1 MPDFEDLATFGGY
14 NEYSNIALKKHT
26 TDELREEYR
35 AFRKEA
41 RARVKELRSSEFS
54 DGKMVHGKGYLRTS
68 PDKMTRDELMKALT
82 DSAKFIWSRLSTV
95 EGQEQMMERTL
106 EKFELRGYGDVINE
120 ETYTQF
126 GKFMDEVNAFIA
138 AKVIGSPEAVDM
150 FAWAKE
156 NHISPANV
164 TRNFD
169 FYLENR
175 EKISKL
181 NLNPSNV
188 RPYTARDLKR
198 MLTAQENRVR
208 KAAANLNKSRKTKS
222 RRK

>member
-26 TDELREEYR
+26 TEELREEYR

-68 PDKMTRDELMKALT
+68 PDRMNRDELMKALT
-82 DSAKFIWSRLSTV
+82 DSVKFIWSRLSTV
-95 EGQEQMMERTL
+95 EGQEQMREKTL
-106 EKFELRGYGDVINE
+106 EKFELRGYGDFINE

-164 TRNFD
+164 TRNLN
-169 FYLENR
+169 FYLENMER
-175 EKISKL
+175 ISKL

-208 KAAANLNKSRKTKS
+208 KAAEKLNRTRKTKL

>member
-1 MPDFEDLATFGGY
+1 M
-14 NEYSNIALKKHT
+14 N
-26 TDELREEYR
+26 
-35 AFRKEA
+35 
-41 RARVKELRSSEFS
+41 
-54 DGKMVHGKGYLRTS
+54 
-68 PDKMTRDELMKALT
+68 RDELMKALT

-95 EGQEQMMERTL
+95 EGQEQMKEKTL

-188 RPYTARDLKR
+188 RPYTARDLRR
-198 MLTAQENRVR
+198 MLTAQENRER
-208 KAAANLNKSRKTKS
+208 KETARVNRPKKSKS

>member
-26 TDELREEYR
+26 TEELRDEYR

-41 RARVKELRSSEFS
+41 RARVKELRSSDFS
-54 DGKMVHGKGYLRTS
+54 DGKMVHGKGYLRTN
-68 PDKMTRDELMKALT
+68 PDKMNRDELMKALT

-95 EGQEQMMERTL
+95 EGQEQMRERTL

-120 ETYTQF
+120 ETYAQF
-126 GKFMDEVNAFIA
+126 GKYMDEMGGYITS
-138 AKVIGSPEAVDM
+138 KIIGSPEAVDM

-156 NHISPANV
+156 NHISLANI
-164 TRNFD
+164 TRNFE
-169 FYLENR
+169 FYNENM

-198 MLTAQENRVR
+198 MLAAQENRER
-208 KAAANLNKSRKTKS
+208 KEVARADRSQKSKS